1 MPAMQ
6 EPIVLENRSAES
18 TRRNA
23 SRAAS
28 RFALPLR
35 ALRHAFYGR
44 EDEIRSNSG
53 KGDGLVGLRTIG
65 GVTNIRGVAPVTP

>member
-6 EPIVLENRSAES
+6 EPIVLENRSPECA
-18 TRRNA
+18 RRNA

-35 ALRHAFYGR
+35 ALRYAFYGR
-44 EDEIRSNSG
+44 EDEIRSKAG
-53 KGDGLVGLRTIG
+53 EGDGLVGLRRIG
-65 GVTNIRGVAPVTP
+65 GITNIRGITPVAL